1 MRKLILILVAAA
13 LVAVGLCLGLR
24 QDGRRLVQG
33 FGLAK
38 TQAPR
43 TLSIN
48 PNARPDDADQLQK
61 DWQEAQRKRRVLEE
75 AARNAK

>member
-1 MRKLILILVAAA
+1 MRKLILIIVAAA

-24 QDGRRLVQG
+24 QDSRRLVQG
-33 FGLAK
+33 LGLAK
-38 TQAPR
+38 TPAPR

-48 PNARPDDADQLQK
+48 PKARSDDADQLQK